1 MTSLAPL
8 KAFIGLGNI
17 GKEFADTYHNA
28 GFLFLDFLAKGA
40 WKEKRG
46 LGFSYQ
52 WLGGTPPHQ
61 ILRVWCGGTLLVKP
75 RGYMNES
82 GRGGLVAGLSFY
94 LQTEGKVRVYL

>member
-17 GKEFADTYHNA
+17 GKEFANTYHNT

-46 LGFSYQ
+46 LA
-52 WLGGTPPHQ
+52 H
-61 ILRVWCGGTLLVKP
+61 I
-75 RGYMNES
+75 S
-82 GRGGLVAGLSFY
+82 G
-94 LQTEGKVRVYL
+94 